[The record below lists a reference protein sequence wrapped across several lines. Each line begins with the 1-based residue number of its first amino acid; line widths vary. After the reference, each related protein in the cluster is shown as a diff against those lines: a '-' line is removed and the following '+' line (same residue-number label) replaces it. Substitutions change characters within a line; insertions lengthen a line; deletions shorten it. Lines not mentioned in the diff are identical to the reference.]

1 MGRHR
6 AGPTAARTT
15 DAGTQVVDSRKR
27 RTRTAGGGPAAPRY
41 ELLGWGVFMAV
52 VSAAAMLIFAMPAQ
66 VVFLVPAVCL
76 AAFVLLWMFMRLH

>member
-1 MGRHR
+1 
-6 AGPTAARTT
+6 
-15 DAGTQVVDSRKR
+15 
-27 RTRTAGGGPAAPRY
+27 
-41 ELLGWGVFMAV
+41 MAV